1 MVLFDQ
7 IFVLLKIIWYK
18 DQRILHGAIENKNW
32 SIEKKPFPDETTQTS
47 NFSSAT
53 KIIIKISRKLKKKFF
68 DTEKKKFKLN
78 SIQTQLLYCTTWY
91 YYNVNFSRKSAI
103 KRFIKEK
110 LWWDT
115 LIFQPC
121 CSETFCKV
129 KAKLANQKCFPGN
142 SNSLCWVSYE
152 ES

>member
-1 MVLFDQ
+1 MIQRSKNTSWCYRKQKLEHRKKT
-7 IFVLLKIIWYK
+7 LSWTK
-18 DQRILHGAIENKNW
+18 DAR
-32 SIEKKPFPDETTQTS
+32 TTQTS

>member
-1 MVLFDQ
+1 MIQRSKNTSWCYRKQKLEHRK
-7 IFVLLKIIWYK
+7 KILSWTK
-18 DQRILHGAIENKNW
+18 DAR
-32 SIEKKPFPDETTQTS
+32 TTQTS

-78 SIQTQLLYCTTWY
+78 SIQTQLLYCTTWH